1 MFHVKHLQV
10 VFGNFIDF
18 SAFLLK
24 SQRFVLYLERIKNS
38 ILRQLVR
45 RRKAGASL
53 AKTTAIVNQKG
64 GVGKTT
70 TCVNLTSALKSA
82 GKRVLLCDFDPQA
95 NSTSGMGVDKAVSQG
110 IYDVLINSADIRA
123 NIAHTRYGDVLPS
136 SKALAGAGIEMIER
150 EGREFLLQKALAP
163 IAGEYDFILIDCPPS
178 LELLTVNALVAA
190 DNVLI
195 PMQCEY
201 YALEGITDLLT
212 SIKMCSKRLN
222 RRLGIEG
229 IVLTM
234 YDSRANLTTQVANEL
249 RRYLGDKVY
258 ETVIPRSVRLSEAP
272 SHGLP
277 GVVYDRIN
285 RGSKAYMALAVEFI
299 ARSEK

>member
-1 MFHVKHLQV
+1 M
-10 VFGNFIDF
+10 
-18 SAFLLK
+18 
-24 SQRFVLYLERIKNS
+24 
-38 ILRQLVR
+38 
-45 RRKAGASL
+45 
-53 AKTTAIVNQKG
+53 AKIIAVANQKG

-70 TCVNLTSALKSA
+70 TSVNLCAALSLM
-82 GKRVLLCDFDPQA
+82 GKNVLLIDCDPQGNA
-95 NSTSGMGVDKAVSQG
+95 SSGMGVAKTQRPNT
-110 IYDVLINSADIRA
+110 YDMLINGAAAADCVV
-123 NIAHTRYGDVLPS
+123 HTDYGDVIVLKKAILPLFS
-136 SKALAGAGIEMIER
+136 D
-150 EGREFLLQKALAP
+150 
-163 IAGEYDFILIDCPPS
+163 YDYIFMDCPPS

-190 DNVLI
+190 DSVLI

-258 ETVIPRSVRLSEAP
+258 NTVIPRSVRLSEAP

-299 ARSEK
+299 ARDGK

>member
-1 MFHVKHLQV
+1 M
-10 VFGNFIDF
+10 
-18 SAFLLK
+18 
-24 SQRFVLYLERIKNS
+24 
-38 ILRQLVR
+38 
-45 RRKAGASL
+45 
-53 AKTTAIVNQKG
+53 AKIIAVANQKG

-70 TCVNLTSALKSA
+70 TSVNLCAALSLMNKN
-82 GKRVLLCDFDPQA
+82 VLLIDCDPQGNA
-95 NSTSGMGVDKAVSQG
+95 SSGMGVSKSSRPNT
-110 IYDVLINSADIRA
+110 YDMLINGTASADCVI
-123 NIAHTRYGDVLPS
+123 HTDYGDVIPTG
-136 SKALAGAGIEMIER
+136 KELAAASVELIDTYER
-150 EGREFLLQKALAP
+150 EYVLKKAIMPLYS
-163 IAGEYDFILIDCPPS
+163 EYDYIFIDCPPS

-201 YALEGITDLLT
+201 YALEGIADLMT

-258 ETVIPRSVRLSEAP
+258 DTVIPRSVRLSEAP

>member
-1 MFHVKHLQV
+1 M
-10 VFGNFIDF
+10 
-18 SAFLLK
+18 
-24 SQRFVLYLERIKNS
+24 
-38 ILRQLVR
+38 
-45 RRKAGASL
+45 
-53 AKTTAIVNQKG
+53 AKIIAVANQKG

-70 TCVNLTSALKSA
+70 TSVNLCAALSLM
-82 GKRVLLCDFDPQA
+82 GKNVLLIDCDPQGNA
-95 NSTSGMGVDKAVSQG
+95 SSGMGVAKTQRPNT
-110 IYDVLINSADIRA
+110 YDMLINGDAAVDCVV
-123 NIAHTRYGDVLPS
+123 HTDYGDVIPA
-136 SKALAGAGIEMIER
+136 SKELAAASVELIEAED
-150 EGREFLLQKALAP
+150 REFVLKKAILP
-163 IAGEYDFILIDCPPS
+163 LFSEYDFIFMDCPPS

-234 YDSRANLTTQVANEL
+234 YDSRANLTIQVANEL
-249 RRYLGDKVY
+249 RRFLGDKVY
-258 ETVIPRSVRLSEAP
+258 DTVIPRSVRLSEAP

-285 RGSKAYMALAVEFI
+285 RGSKAYMALAAEFI

>member
-1 MFHVKHLQV
+1 M
-10 VFGNFIDF
+10 GI
-18 SAFLLK
+18 
-24 SQRFVLYLERIKNS
+24 
-38 ILRQLVR
+38 ILAV
-45 RRKAGASL
+45 
-53 AKTTAIVNQKG
+53 VNQKG

-70 TCVNLTSALKSA
+70 TAVNLAAALTER
-82 GKRVLLCDFDPQA
+82 GLRVLVCDFDPQA
-95 NSTSGMGVDKAVSQG
+95 NATSGFGIDKRKLRHTSYSMLIGESTAEQAIVKTNFA
-110 IYDVLINSADIRA
+110 DVIPSSAD
-123 NIAHTRYGDVLPS
+123 
-136 SKALAGAGIEMIER
+136 LAGAGVELIGMDRRER
-150 EGREFLLQKALAP
+150 QLREDLEPVKNS
-163 IAGEYDFILIDCPPS
+163 YDLILIDCPPS

-201 YALEGITDLLT
+201 YALEGIADLLT
-212 SIKMCSKRLN
+212 SIKMCSKRLT